1 MGERSRVLAVQTAY
15 PPGHASEPVTGRNMT
30 RIGTTLDES
39 QGPRL
44 TGAKFLDR
52 LVRELVEPAR

>member
-1 MGERSRVLAVQTAY
+1 MGERSHVLAIQTAY
-15 PPGHASEPVTGRNMT
+15 LPGRASEPVTGRNIT

-39 QGPRL
+39 QGPRF
-44 TGAKFLDR
+44 TGAILLNR